1 MPIASINPATGQ
13 TLQTFDEL
21 RPAEVEAKLQLAVT
35 AFREHRVSSFA
46 ERGQRMRR
54 AAEILESESDRWGRL
69 MALEMGK
76 TKQSAIAEAKKCA
89 WVCRYYADHAEK
101 YLADELL
108 ESDQGK
114 SYIRHLPL
122 GPVLAIMPWNF
133 PFWQVFRFAA
143 PALMA
148 GNVGILKHSSN
159 VPQCALAIEG
169 ILERAGFAPGVFQ
182 TLLLGSAR
190 VAPIIADIRVAAVTL
205 TGSDAAGAEVAA
217 TAGKNLKKSVLELGG
232 SDPFI
237 VLPSADFE
245 AAVKTAVTARNIN
258 NGQSCIAAKRF
269 IIHRS
274 IYDRFVPQLVSR
286 IGKLKVGDPMED
298 STDVGPL
305 ALASVLETVE
315 AQVADALERG
325 ARLLVGGKRIKG
337 SGNFYLPTALSDIPR
352 DARAYRDEVFGPVAL
367 IFKVNDLEEA
377 IALANDG
384 PFGLGSSVWTRD
396 ANEQRQ
402 LIDRIEAGMTF
413 VNAMVAS
420 DPRMPFGGVKRSG
433 YGRELSRDGIREFVN
448 IKAVRIEE
456 TKAAASDSQ
465 VE

>member
-21 RPAEVEAKLQLAVT
+21 RPAELEAKLQLAVT

-46 ERGQRMRR
+46 ERAQRMRR

-69 MALEMGK
+69 MTLEMGK
-76 TKQSAIAEAKKCA
+76 TKQSAIAEAKKCG

-101 YLADELL
+101 YLADEPL

-133 PFWQVFRFAA
+133 PFWQVFRFAV
-143 PALMA
+143 PTLMA

-169 ILERAGFAPGVFQ
+169 ILERAGFSPGVFQ

-190 VAPIIADIRVAAVTL
+190 VAPIIADVRVAAVTL

-237 VLPSADFE
+237 VLPSADF
-245 AAVKTAVTARNIN
+245 
-258 NGQSCIAAKRF
+258 
-269 IIHRS
+269 
-274 IYDRFVPQLVSR
+274 
-286 IGKLKVGDPMED
+286 
-298 STDVGPL
+298 
-305 ALASVLETVE
+305 
-315 AQVADALERG
+315 
-325 ARLLVGGKRIKG
+325 
-337 SGNFYLPTALSDIPR
+337 
-352 DARAYRDEVFGPVAL
+352 
-367 IFKVNDLEEA
+367 
-377 IALANDG
+377 
-384 PFGLGSSVWTRD
+384 
-396 ANEQRQ
+396 
-402 LIDRIEAGMTF
+402 
-413 VNAMVAS
+413 
-420 DPRMPFGGVKRSG
+420 
-433 YGRELSRDGIREFVN
+433 
-448 IKAVRIEE
+448 
-456 TKAAASDSQ
+456 
-465 VE
+465 